1 MTHTAAG
8 LRGSRAPRRRS
19 GGAGRPGRARSVLAL
34 AGGLAAAPLLAGCGG
49 GGGAPRAAAVPSP
62 GSAAVG
68 AGATSGAGDQ
78 GGAGAGDPAAQ
89 AVGLPDGTTLKV
101 TDSRPGTLPQEFIS
115 FVSPVLTLTPA
126 GRLAAPVVVQ
136 LRLDNALPS
145 GTPVFVAQ
153 RENADAAWSWSAG
166 RLTSDLRHVEFTTS
180 RLGQV
185 GAVSVDLDPVLSAT
199 EDRVREAVTA
209 RAPSEAT
216 TGEGA
221 AVRAAACAG
230 GAALKKAGFTLDQ
243 TAGASVSGCLG
254 VRDGKPVLAVTNTL
268 GFPVGLAHPGAPL
281 VVGSTTSVPA
291 TWLPWQG
298 VLGARSSSG
307 DTATVLAPGARA
319 AYVVDLAPSGSAR
332 LQTTAP
338 PAAASLRLLRATVGA
353 LGERL
358 SLFGTGKV
366 DADQT
371 LAALVAAPT
380 CSRAVDAAEAT
391 TILSDCLSVDRLTSV
406 LGDRVTLLGPL
417 LDSADLSSFFTRELA
432 AALTRVQGSEQQRLV
447 VRRAAP
453 AFQRLAGV
461 WVGPG
466 RTLTVSA
473 AGVVTEAVRTPD
485 GRPLIDLT
493 YQLSD
498 PVDAGTGGSASARL
512 LRVRI
517 SDPALF
523 TGRRPV
529 AGDTGTLRLAGG
541 VVTPPYVATT
551 YCGRT
556 APAGA
561 CS

>member
-1 MTHTAAG
+1 MTHMTAAG
-8 LRGSRAPRRRS
+8 PRLAGAPRHGRRRS
-19 GGAGRPGRARSVLAL
+19 RPSAPALVAVLLGAI
-34 AGGLAAAPLLAGCGG
+34 LLGGCGG
-49 GGGAPRAAAVPSP
+49 GGGASRTAPS
-62 GSAAVG
+62 
-68 AGATSGAGDQ
+68 ATSTSVGQADQ
-78 GGAGAGDPAAQ
+78 AGGASGTGVDDGTGGDDPAAQ
-89 AVGLPDGTTLKV
+89 AVGLPDGATLKV

-153 RENADAAWSWSAG
+153 RDTAESAWSWSAG

-185 GAVSVDLDPVLSAT
+185 GAVGIDLDPVVAAT
-199 EDRVREAVTA
+199 QDRVREAVNA
-209 RAPSEAT
+209 PGPSEAT

-221 AVRAAACAG
+221 AARAAACTG
-230 GAALKKAGFTLDQ
+230 GATLKKAGFTLKQ
-243 TAGASVSGCLG
+243 TAGASVTGCLT
-254 VRDGKPVLAVTNTL
+254 VRNGRPALAVTNTL
-268 GFPVGLAHPGAPL
+268 GFPVGLAHPGAP
-281 VVGSTTSVPA
+281 VVAGSTTSVPR
-291 TWLPWQG
+291 TWMPWQG
-298 VLGARSSSG
+298 VLGAAPSSSG
-307 DTATVLAPGARA
+307 TATVLAPGAGA

-338 PAAASLRLLRATVGA
+338 PAAASLRVLRATVAA

-366 DADQT
+366 DTDET
-371 LAALVAAPT
+371 LATLVAAPT
-380 CSRAVDAAEAT
+380 CSRAVAAAEAT
-391 TILSDCLSVDRLTSV
+391 TMLSDCLSVDRLTRF
-406 LGDRVTLLGPL
+406 LGDRATLLEPL
-417 LDSADLSSFFTRELA
+417 LDSPELSSFLQRQLA
-432 AALTRVQGSEQQRLV
+432 ATLTRVRGSEQQRLV

-453 AFQRLAGV
+453 AFDRLAGV

-466 RTLTVSA
+466 RTLTISP
-473 AGVVTEAVRTPD
+473 AGLVTEAVRTPD
-485 GRPLIDLT
+485 GGPLIDLT
-493 YQLSD
+493 YQLTD
-498 PVDAGTGGSASARL
+498 PVDAATGGSAAARL
-512 LRVRI
+512 LSVRI

-523 TGRRPV
+523 TGRRPK

-541 VVTPPYVATT
+541 VVTPPFVATT

-556 APAGA
+556 ARAGA

>member
-1 MTHTAAG
+1 MTHMTAAG
-8 LRGSRAPRRRS
+8 PRPAGALGQRRRRS
-19 GGAGRPGRARSVLAL
+19 RSSALAL
-34 AGGLAAAPLLAGCGG
+34 AGVLAGAMLLGAC
-49 GGGAPRAAAVPSP
+49 GGGAPRTAPSNASSPVGQPGQADGASSAVAAD
-62 GSAAVG
+62 GTG
-68 AGATSGAGDQ
+68 GD
-78 GGAGAGDPAAQ
+78 DPAAQ
-89 AVGLPDGTTLKV
+89 AVGLPDGATLKV

-115 FVSPVLTLTPA
+115 FVSPVLTLSPA

-145 GTPVFVAQ
+145 GTPVFVA
-153 RENADAAWSWSAG
+153 RRDTAESPWSWSVG

-185 GAVSVDLDPVLSAT
+185 GAVSIDLDPVVAAT
-199 EDRVREAVTA
+199 QDRVREAVTA
-209 RAPSEAT
+209 PAPSETT

-221 AVRAAACAG
+221 AARAASCTG

-243 TAGASVSGCLG
+243 TAGASVTGCLTLRNG
-254 VRDGKPVLAVTNTL
+254 RPALAVTNTL
-268 GFPVGLAHPGAPL
+268 GFPVGLAHPGTP
-281 VVGSTTSVPA
+281 VVAGSTTSVPR
-291 TWLPWQG
+291 TWMPWQG
-298 VLGARSSSG
+298 VLGAAASSAG
-307 DTATVLAPGARA
+307 VATVLAPGAGA

-338 PAAASLRLLRATVGA
+338 PAAASLRVLRATVAA

-366 DADQT
+366 DADET
-371 LAALVAAPT
+371 LATLVAAPT
-380 CSRAVDAAEAT
+380 CSRAVAAAEAT
-391 TILSDCLSVDRLTSV
+391 TMLSDCLSVDRLTQV
-406 LGDRVTLLGPL
+406 LGDRAALLGPL
-417 LDSADLSSFFTRELA
+417 LDSPELSSFLERQLA
-432 AALTRVQGSEQQRLV
+432 ATLTRVRGSEQQRLV

-453 AFQRLAGV
+453 AFERLAGV

-466 RTLTVSA
+466 RTLTISP
-473 AGVVTEAVRTPD
+473 AGLVTEAVRTPD

-493 YQLSD
+493 YQLTD
-498 PVDAGTGGSASARL
+498 PVAAPTGGSAAARL
-512 LRVRI
+512 LSVRI

-523 TGRRPV
+523 SGRRPK

-541 VVTPPYVATT
+541 VVTPPFVATT

-556 APAGA
+556 ARAGA